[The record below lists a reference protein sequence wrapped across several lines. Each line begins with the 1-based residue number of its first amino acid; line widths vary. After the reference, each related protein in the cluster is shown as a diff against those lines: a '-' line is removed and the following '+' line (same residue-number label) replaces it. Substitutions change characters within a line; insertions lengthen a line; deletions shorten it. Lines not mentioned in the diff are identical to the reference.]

1 MIRIK
6 LKILENPDLM
16 ENLRIDFYIYK
27 RNKWNTSISKKL
39 EETHQPFS
47 D

>member
-1 MIRIK
+1 MIILK

-16 ENLRIDFYIYK
+16 ENLRSDFYIYK
-27 RNKWNTSISKKL
+27 RNKWNTSMSKKR

-47 D
+47 G